1 MRREGD
7 GCAEGEIYSV
17 PEEGVL
23 LFFGHGIVVV
33 EGCLLPWIG
42 KTNYLGSILGSKA
55 GRNEGV
61 HWVKRAV
68 YIGSKKNPM
77 LGLQKDPT
85 VGRLTDLL

>member
-1 MRREGD
+1 MTAMLREGFIRSRRKVYCCPS
-7 GCAEGEIYSV
+7 GT
-17 PEEGVL
+17 
-23 LFFGHGIVVV
+23 GIAVV
-33 EGCLLPWIG
+33 EGCLLSYIG
-42 KTNYLGSILGSKA
+42 KTNYGGSILGSKA

-85 VGRLTDLL
+85 VGRLTDPR